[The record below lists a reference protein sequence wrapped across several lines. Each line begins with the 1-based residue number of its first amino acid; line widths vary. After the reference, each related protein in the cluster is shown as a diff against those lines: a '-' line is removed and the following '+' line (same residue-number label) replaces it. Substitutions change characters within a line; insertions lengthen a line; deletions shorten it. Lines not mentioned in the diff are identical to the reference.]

1 MASLRSLSGPGCC
14 CSSTDSVALSAS
26 ASAAAR
32 PLSSPLSVGLPEQ
45 LRRLHIVHDF
55 HARYAARIRAELS
68 ARELRMQP
76 LDMWAVLK
84 RLEPTRRDK
93 ANPHHLALS
102 ESQRACKP
110 IVAPGS
116 RCCYYYWLRH
126 AALLDPA
133 GTVTPSCQGRWCC
146 TLEHVSDEP

>member
-1 MASLRSLSGPGCC
+1 M
-14 CSSTDSVALSAS
+14 ALSAS

-110 IVAPGS
+110 IVAP
-116 RCCYYYWLRH
+116 
-126 AALLDPA
+126 ADA
-133 GTVTPSCQGRWCC
+133 VTTIGCVMQHCWI
-146 TLEHVSDEP
+146 LQVQ